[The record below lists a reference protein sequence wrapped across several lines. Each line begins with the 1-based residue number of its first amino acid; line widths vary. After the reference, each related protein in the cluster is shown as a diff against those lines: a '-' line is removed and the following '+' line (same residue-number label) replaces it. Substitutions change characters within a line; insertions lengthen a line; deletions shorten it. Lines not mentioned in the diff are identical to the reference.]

1 MESEAV
7 LRKLL
12 LVAFLSVVSTGTPAC
27 AVDYLNCR
35 EMLRTKN
42 EFARKLST
50 SNIEYFDGC
59 SPYMPS
65 PEKMDNIISRDK
77 QIIKLKSLIEDAEKK
92 FEREQLI
99 ISDNGNMVL
108 NENISTDDIIR
119 MSDNLF
125 KTTDRLKKEIF
136 NRTILLVP
144 VIVGLYYNNCL
155 SAKTNKGNF
164 NKEEQKSSYKRTG
177 YSFYDDNGYYWY
189 KKVLRVKEDM
199 RKANCPY

>member
-1 MESEAV
+1 MN
-7 LRKLL
+7 KLFL
-12 LVAFLSVVSTGTPAC
+12 AAFVSVIITGMPAL

-59 SPYMPS
+59 DPYMPS
-65 PEKMDNIISRDK
+65 REKMDNIISRDK
-77 QIIKLKSLIEDAEKK
+77 QIIKLKSLIEESEKK

-99 ISDNGNMVL
+99 ISDNGNMVT

-125 KTTDRLKKEIF
+125 KTKDRLNEEIF
-136 NRTILLVP
+136 NRTMLLVP
-144 VIVGLYYNNCL
+144 AIVGLYYNNCMN
-155 SAKTNKGNF
+155 AKTNKGNF

-177 YSFYDDNGYYWY
+177 YSFYEDNGYYWY